1 MAALQVELV
10 ATDHRVWAGEATM
23 VVAPAIEGEIGILP
37 GHSPVLSVL
46 RPGSVRITPT
56 EGPKRE
62 VRIDS
67 GFVSV
72 DHDRVTVVVENA
84 QTSTPAER

>member
-10 ATDHRVWAGEATM
+10 AADHQVWAGEAKM
-23 VVAPAIEGEIGILP
+23 ISAPAAEGEIGILP
-37 GHSPVLSVL
+37 GHAPVLSVL
-46 RPGSVRITPT
+46 RPGTVRITST
-56 EGPKRE
+56 GGDRRE
-62 VRIDS
+62 VRIDA

-84 QTSTPAER
+84 QMSASAER